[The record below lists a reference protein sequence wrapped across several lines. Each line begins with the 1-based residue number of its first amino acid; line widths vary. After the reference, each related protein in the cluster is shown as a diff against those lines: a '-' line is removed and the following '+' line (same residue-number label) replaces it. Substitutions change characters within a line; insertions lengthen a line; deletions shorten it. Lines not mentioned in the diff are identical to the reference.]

1 MGLHILVVDDNQSIT
16 ALLEDIINLEDHTA
30 TVVHN
35 GNDAINTLSG
45 NSFDLAF
52 CDLTLPDISGWQ
64 VVDYI
69 KENSPGVEIAVIS
82 GLGDNIPQ
90 DKLSEHN
97 INMVVKKPFQ
107 ITEIQTLLQR
117 VAH

>member
-1 MGLHILVVDDNQSIT
+1 MGLQILVVDDNQSIT
-16 ALLEDIINLEDHTA
+16 ALLEDIIDLEDHTA

-35 GNDAINTLSG
+35 GNDAINALSG

-52 CDLTLPDISGWQ
+52 CDLTLPDISGWE
-64 VVDYI
+64 VVEYI
-69 KENSPGVEIAVIS
+69 KEKSPNVEIAVIS

-97 INMVVKKPFQ
+97 ISLVIKKPFQ
-107 ITEIQTLLQR
+107 ITEIQSLLQE
-117 VAH
+117 VAQ